1 MDGNNIYSI
10 RNLTHSYEAHAV
22 LSIEALDIRRG
33 SVVELRGPNGSGKST
48 LLKVLAFLE
57 PFSGELLFDGRA
69 TRGREKELRREA
81 TLLLQ
86 EPYLLRRSVFE
97 NIAYGLKLRKL
108 PRNEINERIAA
119 SLARVGLEP
128 DGFARRPCYRLSGGE
143 AQRVALAARLAL
155 HPRVLLLDEPTASVD
170 EANAALIQEAVCRA
184 ARDAGTTV
192 VVATH
197 DTDWMQSIS
206 ESGMITQTVTLR
218 GGRVVKIAS

>member
-1 MDGNNIYSI
+1 MSVDDIYSLK
-10 RNLTHSYEAHAV
+10 NVTHSYGDHRT
-22 LSIEALDIRRG
+22 LFIEALNIRRG
-33 SVVELRGPNGSGKST
+33 SIVELMGPNGSGKST

-57 PFSGELLFDGRA
+57 AFEGELLFDGNA

-86 EPYLLRRSVFE
+86 EPYLLRRSVYE

-108 PRNEINERIAA
+108 PRGEIGERVMD
-119 SLARVGLEP
+119 SLSRVGLEP
-128 DGFARRPCYRLSGGE
+128 DRFVRRPWYRLSGGE

-170 EANAALIQEAVCRA
+170 ETSATLIRDAVCHS

-192 VVATH
+192 VIATH
-197 DTDWMQSIS
+197 DTDWMRGVSATQSV
-206 ESGMITQTVTLR
+206 MLR
-218 GGRVVKIAS
+218 GGRIVRIE